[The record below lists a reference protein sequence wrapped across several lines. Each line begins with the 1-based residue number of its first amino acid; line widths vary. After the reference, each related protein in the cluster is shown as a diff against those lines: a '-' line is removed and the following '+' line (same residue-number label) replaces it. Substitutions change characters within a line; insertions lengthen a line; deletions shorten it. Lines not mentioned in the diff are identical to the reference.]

1 MAHAKDVVADQL
13 LANANDPSW
22 YLPFSDAVKD
32 VTEEA
37 AFWKPSEDS
46 NSIAEL
52 TQHLIYWNET
62 WQTRYI
68 ENNVQAVPSIGDN
81 NKSFVISDTHTFAML
96 KEGLLE
102 VLLKWQPLLSEEKL
116 ASEVHGFVEAV
127 QWWAVLGNVTTH
139 NAFHIGQMVYIRK
152 LYKSHG
158 AGQ

>member
-22 YLPFSDAVKD
+22 YLPFSDSVKD
-32 VTEEA
+32 VSEKA

-68 ENNVQAVPSIGDN
+68 ENDVQAVPSLGDN
-81 NKSFVISDTHTFAML
+81 NKSFLIPENHTFVML
-96 KEGLLE
+96 KEKLLE
-102 VLLKWQPLLSEEKL
+102 VLLKWQPLLSEEKV
-116 ASEVHGFVEAV
+116 ASNVHGFGEPVS
-127 QWWAVLGNVTTH
+127 WWAVLGNVSTH
-139 NAFHIGQMVYIRK
+139 NAFHIGQIVYIRK

-158 AGQ
+158 EGQ